1 MTWCVL
7 DLETNNHEYFG
18 SLASPHQPDNY
29 IVAAGWCIDNQEV
42 QHEYFNNATEAAES
56 NWLERALD
64 GQKVLVAH
72 NLTFEMHWLLK
83 HYRSTMLEFLKRGG
97 KVFCT
102 QYAEFLLSHQLDMY
116 PKLEDCSIKYGGT
129 KKIDE
134 VKLLWKQG
142 ILTADIDK
150 ALIVEYLADP
160 VVGDV
165 ANTRLVCFKQVAEA
179 KRLGMYEMMQVRM
192 DSLLFNAFCTFNGLY
207 VDTDIAYK
215 NQAEQEARIL
225 EIKEGIINDLPT
237 DLPSELQF
245 SFTSPYHMS
254 AFLYGGTVKY
264 DKKVSYEPKKY
275 VKVDAYEYIDPLD
288 KHSEYFPV
296 GDDVFKHPETTLEN
310 ITKFKLGKNKGLP
323 KVFKVDSDV
332 ELLKWGI
339 GEYTFKGIIDLTKL
353 PAIAKD
359 QFLGKRAEFRGKRFL
374 ADGTTPVYS
383 TGKDALDLLSI
394 HKIHQAQPLKE
405 LANLVKDVGTYY
417 LQTDANGKQSGMLQ
431 FVEPNGI
438 IHHQLNSCTTVT
450 GRLSGSKPNMQNLPR
465 GGTSRVKA
473 MFVSRFGKDGRMTEN
488 DFGALEVVNL
498 AAISNDQNL
507 LGQIIGG
514 TDMHCYR
521 LAAQLDEPYESVLEK
536 CKNKEH
542 PDHVRYDE
550 MRTAIKP
557 KAFSNQYG
565 ASAMGIAMSTGCT
578 VQEAEEFKA
587 NELLLFPESS
597 TFAELNIRPEVEA
610 TGKVAPMEREMN
622 EAGIWKAYRR
632 GYFKAKGGTCY
643 SFRQY
648 PKWFEGREY
657 YDYKD
662 TQIANYVIQGESSF
676 IVQAAC
682 GRVIRHLLSVDFYQD
697 NVLPVST
704 VHDCIVTDC
713 IDTATAN
720 MVGHVIKDIM
730 VSTPKWLC
738 EVIPSY
744 KDWRYDSTP
753 FTASG
758 EYGISMMEMQHIT
771 EIETN

>member
-18 SLASPHQPDNY
+18 SLASPHHPDNY

-42 QHEYFNNATEAAES
+42 QHEYFDNATEAAES

-64 GQKVLVAH
+64 GQRVLVAH

-83 HYRSTMLEFLKRGG
+83 HYRSTMLEFLKCGG

-383 TGKDALDLLSI
+383 TGKDALDLLAT
-394 HKIHQAQPLKE
+394 HGVEQAMPLKE
-405 LANLVKDVGTYY
+405 LAKLEKDTGTYY
-417 LQTDANGKQSGMLQ
+417 LRTDASGKQSGMLQ
-431 FVEPNGI
+431 FVEPSGV
-438 IHHQLNSCTTVT
+438 IHHQLNNCATVT
-450 GRLSGSKPNMQNLPR
+450 GRLSGSRPNLQNIPKDE
-465 GGTSRVKA
+465 TSKVKE
-473 MFVSRFGKDGRMTEN
+473 MFVSRFGADGYIVEVDYT
-488 DFGALEVVNL
+488 ALEVVAL
-498 AAISNDQNL
+498 ASISNDMNL
-507 LGQIIGG
+507 LNQLLAG

-521 LAAQLDEPYESVLEK
+521 LAFKEGLPYSEVYEMCHDK
-536 CKNKEH
+536 DH
-542 PDHVRYDE
+542 PDHKEWKGKRS
-550 MRTAIKP
+550 AIKTP
-557 KAFSNQYG
+557 SFADQYG
-565 ASAMGIAMSTGCT
+565 ASEYGVAYAAGCT
-578 VQEAEEFKA
+578 VEFAREFQE
-587 NELLLFPESS
+587 NEAKLFPQSKS
-597 TFAELNIRPEVEA
+597 YMRDYVRPEVER
-610 TGKVAPMEREMN
+610 TGMESPMEREMT
-622 EAGIWKAYRR
+622 EVGTWKAYRR
-632 GYFKAKGGTCY
+632 GVFTAKGGTRY
-643 SFRQY
+643 SFRQL
-648 PKWFEGREY
+648 PKWFEGREL

-662 TQIANYVIQGESSF
+662 TQLANYWCQGEASL

-682 GRVIRHLLSVDFYQD
+682 GRTIRWLIQEDFFGNQ
-697 NVLPVST
+697 VLPINT
-704 VHDCIVTDC
+704 VHDAEYLDA
-713 IDTATAN
+713 ATAELARTC
-720 MVGHVIKDIM
+720 GIKTAEIM
-730 VSTPKWLC
+730 ASTPKWLC
-738 EVIPSY
+738 DVIPAY
-744 KDWRYDSTP
+744 KDWRYNTTP
-753 FTASG
+753 FPAAA
-758 EYGISMMEMQHIT
+758 EMGKDMLNKIA
-771 EIETN
+771 IN